1 VEVIWVM
8 SNNGSPQFFVWRFLM
23 SSKNHTDEAELTRL
37 AASAVASLLFG
48 ILGLISF
55 CFPLSAFAIALASHA
70 INRIDNPANHLRG
83 RGFAQKGRVIGCVV
97 GPIVVAVGLVPLI
110 LGPLF
115 GDGRFV
121 ARKVQNEAQLR
132 AIHQQL
138 VTFSQWN
145 KGWYPGLASA
155 DLVDSGGQISS
166 RYGAFEPLVSQDY
179 IAGHLL
185 VSPQE
190 NDPTING
197 SALQGISTSFGSY
210 AVLEYA
216 TGTSPSRAPTFLGKL
231 VWRASLNH
239 TAFLLCDREI
249 ATGTKAPRSIWTSTN
264 GGWSG
269 SVLFEGGSVR
279 LLLSDKGFDD
289 QYGSRKGSAGTG
301 TINNLFDL
309 VGGNGRMT
317 SD

>member
-1 VEVIWVM
+1 M
-8 SNNGSPQFFVWRFLM
+8 SNIGSPQFFVWRFLV
-23 SSKNHTDEAELTRL
+23 SSKIHTDEDNFTRL
-37 AASAVASLLFG
+37 DASATASLLFG

-55 CFPLSAFAIALASHA
+55 CFPLSAFAIVLASLA

-83 RGFAQKGRVIGCVV
+83 RGFAQKGRVIGVIGCVV
-97 GPIVVAVGLVPLI
+97 GPIVVVVGLVPLI

-115 GDGRFV
+115 GDGRIS
-121 ARKVQNEAQLR
+121 ARKIQNGAQLR
-132 AIHQQL
+132 ATHEQL

-145 KGWYPGLASA
+145 KDWYPGLASA
-155 DLVDSGGQISS
+155 DLVDPAEQISS
-166 RYGAFEPLVSQDY
+166 RYGAFEPLVSQDF
-179 IAGHLL
+179 IAGNLL

-190 NDPTING
+190 IDPTING
-197 SALQGISTSFGSY
+197 SALQGLSTSFGSY

-216 TGTSPSRAPTFLGKL
+216 NGTSPSRVPTFLGKL
-231 VWRASLNH
+231 VWRTSLNT
-239 TAFLLCDREI
+239 TAVLLCDREI

-264 GGWSG
+264 GSWSG

-279 LLLSDKGFDD
+279 FLLSDKSYDD
-289 QYGSRKGSAGTG
+289 QYGSRNGSAGTG